1 MTTNHKS
8 AGSQSYQSIGK
19 CSDIKNNVNN
29 LMTNSNNDDG
39 LDGLGRRNN
48 NMFASNSSHRVTY
61 SLVKDSLVEN

>member
-29 LMTNSNNDDG
+29 LMTNSNNDNDS
-39 LDGLGRRNN
+39 LGRRNN
-48 NMFASNSSHRVTY
+48 NMFASNSSHRVSY